1 MRTSMSLQVIFDESH
16 GEVFSVFNCK
26 GLSFVLDKL
35 KITPI
40 QFMLGPISTDKILGA
55 DVLFLGAPTTQFTEF
70 EIRSIEYFVNQG
82 KFLIIAC
89 PLSIPPDFTLND
101 LVRKFG
107 MQFEHLIVQDRS
119 HNLDG
124 AMYFPIIKDFAKDTI
139 TQEVKELLYSG
150 TCIKVSSATRVL
162 AASDKD
168 AEPPYAPIIATTQN
182 GRVICIGGTT
192 LFQDDKRYGIKAKN
206 NLRLVANI
214 FRSIMQQ
221 QAYSTKEEKEVREIK
236 VEKLRPVDPKKAKR
250 YFEKFTLSIIAD
262 LKGIADKIDA
272 LFKEI
277 TDLITARKFAIA
289 EDTLKAQYQK
299 YKMLIEGAY
308 NKLQEKID
316 DFLPR
321 IDKNIDFPAMI
332 KDLTDNVLVVESEAI
347 SKLDMIRF
355 NLANQISNEKL
366 RSSKV

>member
-1 MRTSMSLQVIFDESH
+1 MRSTMSLRVIFDESH

-26 GLSFVLDKL
+26 GLAFVLDKL
-35 KITPI
+35 KITPL
-40 QFMLGPISTDKILGA
+40 QFVMGPLTADKIIGEDA
-55 DVLFLGAPTTQFTEF
+55 LFLGAPTKQFLDF
-70 EIRSIEYFVNQG
+70 EIRSIEYFVSQG

-89 PLSIPPDFTLND
+89 PLSIPPDFALNE

-107 MQFEHLIVQDRS
+107 MQFEHLIIQDKA

-124 AMYFPIIKDFAKDTI
+124 AMYFPIIKDFAKDII

-150 TCIKVSSATRVL
+150 TCMRVSQEIRVL

-168 AEPPYAPIIATTQN
+168 AEPPYAPVIATTQD

-192 LFQDDKRYGIKAKN
+192 IFQDDKRYGIKAKN
-206 NLRLVANI
+206 NIRLVANI

-221 QAYSTKEEKEVREIK
+221 QAHSMKEEKEEIEVK
-236 VEKLRPVDPKKAKR
+236 VQKLRPVDPKKAKR
-250 YFEKFTLSIIAD
+250 YFEKFTESVISD
-262 LKGIADKIDA
+262 LKGIAESIDD
-272 LFKEI
+272 LFKEAS
-277 TDLITARKFAIA
+277 DLITARKYA
-289 EDTLKAQYQK
+289 EAEETLKMQYQK

-308 NKLQEKID
+308 NKLQEKLE
-316 DFLPR
+316 DFSSR

-355 NLANQISNEKL
+355 NLANRITTEKI
-366 RSSKV
+366 RHSKV

>member
-1 MRTSMSLQVIFDESH
+1 MRTSMSLRVIFDESH

-40 QFMLGPISTDKILGA
+40 QFVLGPISTDKILED
-55 DVLFLGAPTTQFTEF
+55 DVLFLGAPTKQFTEF

-89 PLSIPPDFTLND
+89 PLSIPREFTLND

-107 MQFEHLIVQDRS
+107 MQFEHLIVQDKT

-150 TCIKVSSATRVL
+150 TCIKVSSDTRVL

-168 AEPPYAPIIATTQN
+168 AEPPYAPIITTTQD

-214 FRSIMQQ
+214 FRSIMQH
-221 QAYSTKEEKEVREIK
+221 QAQSMKEEKEVKEIK
-236 VEKLRPVDPKKAKR
+236 VQKLRPVDPKKAR
-250 YFEKFTLSIIAD
+250 HYFEKFTQQI
-262 LKGIADKIDA
+262 
-272 LFKEI
+272 I
-277 TDLITARKFAIA
+277 TDLKEIA
-289 EDTLKAQYQK
+289 EKIDTLYKEVTDLIAASQFPFAELALKTQYQK
-299 YKMLIEGAY
+299 YKALIEGTY
-308 NKLQEKID
+308 NKLQEKLE
-316 DFLPR
+316 DFSPR
-321 IDKNIDFPAMI
+321 FENGIDFPAMI

-355 NLANQISNEKL
+355 NLANQISTEKL
-366 RSSKV
+366 RHSKT